1 MCCRRGGAEHS
12 SVKMVW
18 VITFN
23 SMKCYDHWAARTII
37 VEEYSSQTIHHTSL
51 TIGQYITLVL
61 SVQTQLSDLYDFH
74 NGSISVVTSPIAR
87 RASSK
92 HKNDKDTSFSGNKLT
107 KYIITREPDQDPM
120 MGSLTCSS

>member
-74 NGSISVVTSPIAR
+74 NGSISVVTSPI
-87 RASSK
+87 
-92 HKNDKDTSFSGNKLT
+92 TSVRQAVSRSDHSFT
-107 KYIITREPDQDPM
+107 
-120 MGSLTCSS
+120 GSTFTYCAPGKQ